1 MRSPYFFL
9 VRPKNSRR
17 YDNVKAIGD
26 VDFITSSSTE
36 DHTVSNRFGIV
47 AALPL
52 AYAGEVKV
60 GDTLLVHHNV
70 FKFYY
75 DMRGREKSGQS
86 FFKDD
91 LFFIDDDQF
100 FLYKRGDK
108 WRSHGKYCF
117 IKPVPPEESVILKPL
132 EEEPLVG
139 VVRYINQELLDLG
152 VKEGDR
158 VSFQPESEYTFEVEG
173 EKLYRMFTKNI
184 TLIL

>member
-26 VDFITSSSTE
+26 VVFITSSSTE

-52 AYAGEVKV
+52 AYAGTVKV

-158 VSFQPESEYTFEVEG
+158 VSFQPESEYPFEVEG

>member
-1 MRSPYFFL
+1 M
-9 VRPKNSRR
+9 
-17 YDNVKAIGD
+17 
-26 VDFITSSSTE
+26 
-36 DHTVSNRFGIV
+36 
-47 AALPL
+47 
-52 AYAGEVKV
+52 

-91 LFFIDDDQF
+91 LFFIDNDQF

-158 VSFQPESEYTFEVEG
+158 VSFQPESEYPFEVEG

>member
-1 MRSPYFFL
+1 MKSPFNFIVQPSL
-9 VRPKNSRR
+9 GRR
-17 YDNVKAIGD
+17 YSNTKKIGGID
-26 VDFITSSSTE
+26 LIISSSEE
-36 DHTVSNRFGIV
+36 DASASNREAIV
-47 AALPL
+47 KELPIG
-52 AYAGEVKV
+52 YSGPIKI

-158 VSFQPESEYTFEVEG
+158 VSFQPESEYPFEVEG